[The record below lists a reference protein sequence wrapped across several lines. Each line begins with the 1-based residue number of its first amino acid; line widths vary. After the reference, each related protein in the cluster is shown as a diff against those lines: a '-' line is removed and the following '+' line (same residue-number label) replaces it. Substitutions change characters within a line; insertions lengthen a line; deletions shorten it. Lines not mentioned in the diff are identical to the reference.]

1 VTIFIVLWKLAPS
14 AFFVAIGVYCLLLA
28 LLPSFREKNWRYGR
42 FQGWGLNPPNSW
54 LTHVGFGKF
63 RTPFD
68 EGNFD
73 ERSMVFLYYT
83 FAALFLSVGI
93 SGLILTIY
101 RIMS

>member
-1 VTIFIVLWKLAPS
+1 VATVIILWKLAPS
-14 AFFVAIGVYCLLLA
+14 AIFFAIGAYCLLLA
-28 LLPSFREKNWRYGR
+28 LRPSFREKNWRYER
-42 FQGWGLNPPNSW
+42 FQGWGLNPLNFW
-54 LTHVGFGKF
+54 LTQLGFGKF
-63 RTPFD
+63 RMPFD

-83 FAALFLSVGI
+83 FASLFLSVGI

>member
-1 VTIFIVLWKLAPS
+1 M
-14 AFFVAIGVYCLLLA
+14 LLA
-28 LLPSFREKNWRYGR
+28 LLPSWREKNQRYWR

-54 LTHVGFGKF
+54 LTQLGFGKF

-73 ERSMVFLYYT
+73 ERFMVFLYYT

-101 RIMS
+101 RMVM